1 MWLGGQAVKVTV
13 DTNVLVRALVC
24 DEPVQ
29 AKAAAAI
36 LTDAESIAVTLLAAQ
51 GQSARLL

>member
-1 MWLGGQAVKVTV
+1 VKVTV
-13 DTNVLVRALVC
+13 DTNVLVRAVVC